1 MRLLDVDTLELHEF
15 MGSNIPK
22 YQYAILS
29 HTWAEEEV
37 SLQDLQAGSGPSKQG
52 YEKIVLTC
60 EQAKQHGCKWAWVD
74 TCCIDKTSSAELS
87 EAINSMYQWYEE
99 SAVCYAYLIDVVD
112 NFPYVFTSNE
122 DGNEPPASRWFTRA
136 WTLQELIAPSD
147 VIFYGRGWAE
157 IGRRYEQRIQDALT
171 HVTGIP
177 ESLISIPR
185 SSLSQYSVAQKMS
198 WAAHRLSTRIEDIAY
213 SLLGIFEI
221 NMPLLYGEGPKAFVR
236 LQEEILKET
245 DDHSL
250 LCWTV
255 PRSSPRA
262 WSLESVFAKSPNDF
276 ADSGDIVGNLYDT
289 GSPSAM
295 TNRGLQIHVEL
306 VERHYR
312 VHSHLCSSD
321 AATAV
326 YDAMINASYWS
337 GICVDW
343 VSIILIR
350 TPWKGDHPFRLPF
363 NRYARLAIPTLGRC
377 DSKGPYRLDDLV
389 QIYINKTLLPW
400 EQNRFGSGGVHLQ
413 NISLAER
420 IAPLSIAS
428 KPQYDVDEFCTGL
441 QIKTVYFSGL
451 QKPLYDATKAT
462 KSPTGEITWSPV
474 YGHIKFEF
482 GSRQSLEYP
491 YFVNFAVGP
500 GYGYKRFNL
509 FLIWN
514 NEYIHFGVDSS
525 ESSLFDLCQS
535 SNSQAGI
542 ILQSMLDP
550 SNPSTHRGNCWE
562 MYGDIARASIPVY
575 GSVWRVPRSVI
586 EFILGREDPYTNDG
600 EAAGNRLHFL
610 IRTEEK

>member
-1 MRLLDVDTLELHEF
+1 MRLLDVDTLKLHEF

-60 EQAKQHGCKWAWVD
+60 KQAKQHGCKWAWVD

-99 SAVCYAYLIDVVD
+99 SAVCYAYLIDVDD
-112 NFPYVFTSNE
+112 NFPYTSLPNKDD
-122 DGNEPPASRWFTRA
+122 DGPLASRWLTRA
-136 WTLQELIAPSD
+136 WTLQELVAPSNI
-147 VIFYGRGWAE
+147 IFYGRGWAE
-157 IGRRYEQRIQDALT
+157 IGRRSEQWIRDALA

-177 ESLISIPR
+177 GSLISTPKT
-185 SSLSQYSVAQKMS
+185 SLSQYSVAQKMS
-198 WAAHRLSTRIEDIAY
+198 WAAHRLSTRVEDIAY

-221 NMPLLYGEGPKAFVR
+221 NMPLLYGEGAKAFVR

-255 PRSSPRA
+255 PRFSPRA

-276 ADSGDIVGNLYDT
+276 ADSGNIAGNLYDT

-295 TNRGLQIHVEL
+295 TNRGLQIYL
-306 VERHYR
+306 YLIKRHYHE
-312 VHSHLCSSD
+312 HSHLYSGN

-326 YDAMINASYWS
+326 YDARINAAYWES
-337 GICVDW
+337 NVCEGQ
-343 VSIILIR
+343 VSIVLIR
-350 TPWKGDHPFRLPF
+350 TPQITQRHSRSI
-363 NRYARLAIPTLGRC
+363 NRYARLATPILGRC
-377 DSKGPYRLDDLV
+377 GLEEFNGQNIMV
-389 QIYINKTLLPW
+389 QIYINKTLLSW
-400 EQNRFGSGGVHLQ
+400 ERNRFGSGGVHLQ
-413 NISLAER
+413 NIPIAKS

-428 KPQYDVDEFCTGL
+428 VYDSPIRF

-451 QKPLYDATKAT
+451 QEPLDGATEAAV
-462 KSPTGEITWSPV
+462 SPTGDITWSPI
-474 YGHIKFEF
+474 YGCIKFGF
-482 GSRQSLEYP
+482 GSRQSLECP
-491 YFVNFAVGP
+491 YFVAFAAEAENEWQ
-500 GYGYKRFNL
+500 RFNIL
-509 FLIWN
+509 LIWN

-525 ESSLFDLCQS
+525 ESLLFDL
-535 SNSQAGI
+535 SQPSHSQTSI
-542 ILQSMLDP
+542 ILQRMLDP

-562 MYGDIARASIPVY
+562 MYGEIARVRKSMD
-575 GSVWRVPRSVI
+575 RSVLNARGLSVV
-586 EFILGREDPYTNDG
+586 EFILERENPYVDDG

-610 IRTEEK
+610 IHAQRIE